1 MRHFTLKIPLAF
13 VRTLEHNTVMGSRL
27 ARIELEEQIMKTT
40 IYQGVREN
48 AAKKLSNSKTRME
61 MSAIEAATMGATV
74 PASSQIFNERGWLF
88 TENGKHF
95 WIERSSLTLATMDL
109 ENYEVL
115 K

>member
-1 MRHFTLKIPLAF
+1 M
-13 VRTLEHNTVMGSRL
+13 N
-27 ARIELEEQIMKTT
+27 
-40 IYQGVREN
+40 YQGIREN
-48 AAKKLSNSKTRME
+48 AAKKLASNGKTRTRME

>member
-1 MRHFTLKIPLAF
+1 
-13 VRTLEHNTVMGSRL
+13 
-27 ARIELEEQIMKTT
+27 
-40 IYQGVREN
+40 
-48 AAKKLSNSKTRME
+48 
-61 MSAIEAATMGATV
+61 MGATV